1 VALPVR
7 GLHLGQRGAEMNI
20 WQILA
25 LVVGLGVIGVA
36 MYNTPRDP
44 KVFKKKH
51 QL

>member
-1 VALPVR
+1 
-7 GLHLGQRGAEMNI
+7 MNI

-36 MYNTPRDP
+36 MYTRRDP